1 MANMT
6 IGAVTARSGKSRM
19 RSVTFTHTSVATAG
33 GAATTTFPI
42 TGRLLKYITV
52 GGDAEWQ
59 FVLNDGT
66 VNVFSSGNLN
76 GDSGA
81 ANTAIL
87 SMSATIIHKGIAMAG
102 QLLTC
107 TTTNVVEGANGTA
120 PTITVFWEESAE
132 CNAIL

>member
-6 IGAVTARSGKSRM
+6 IGAVVARGNKSRM
-19 RSVTFTHTSVATAG
+19 RSVTFTHTSNATAG

-42 TGRLLKYITV
+42 TGRLLKYVTV

-76 GDSGA
+76 GAASA
-81 ANTAIL
+81 ANTNIL
-87 SMSATIIHKGIAMAG
+87 QLSTTIIHKGIAMAG
-102 QLLTC
+102 QYLTC
-107 TTTNVVEGANGTA
+107 TTTNISSGAGNTA